1 MTRLVGE
8 DELED
13 LARGAAVLGT
23 GGGGNPYIGK
33 LLAQQAI
40 REHGPVTLVDA
51 AEVPGDAIV
60 VQSAMMGAPTVMVE
74 KLPRGDEVVNALMG
88 LQDFLGRRV
97 THVVCGEA
105 GGVNSTIPFVVAA
118 RAGLPL
124 IDADGMGRAFPEL
137 QMLVP
142 GMLGIPAT
150 PMVVAD
156 EKGNTVLLRTTGN
169 RWTERLART
178 ATIEMGCTALIACY
192 VMNGQ
197 QVRDT
202 MVLGTLTLC
211 QDLGRL
217 IASARAAHTD
227 PVQAVAQRLRGHTV
241 FRGRVTDIERRT
253 ETGFAR
259 GRAILA
265 GLGQD
270 GGSQLQL
277 NFQNEH
283 LVAIRDG
290 EVVVSVPDLI
300 IVLDS
305 ESAEPITTE
314 EIRYGFR
321 VSVVAAPCDP
331 RWRTDD
337 GLALVG
343 PGYFGYDFPYIP
355 VEERLSADAG
365 ER

>member
-1 MTRLVGE
+1 MARLVAEE
-8 DELED
+8 DLED

-33 LLAQQAI
+33 LLARQAI
-40 REHGPVTLVDA
+40 REHGPVRLVDA
-51 AEVPGDAIV
+51 AEVPDDVVV

-74 KLPRGDEVVNALMG
+74 KLPRGDEVVNALLA
-88 LQDFLGRRV
+88 LQDHLGRQV

-105 GGVNSTIPFVVAA
+105 GGINSTIPFVAAA

-142 GMLGIPAT
+142 GMFGASAT

-156 EKGNTVLLRTTGN
+156 EKGNTVLLRTAGN
-169 RWTERLART
+169 RWTERLARA

-192 VMNGQ
+192 AMNGR

-202 MVLGTLTLC
+202 MVLGTLSLC
-211 QDLGRL
+211 QELGHL
-217 IASARAAHTD
+217 IARARAGHTD
-227 PVQAVAQRLRGHTV
+227 PVQAVAGRLNGHTV
-241 FRGRVTDIERRT
+241 FRGRVADVERRT

-259 GRAILA
+259 GRAVLA
-265 GLGQD
+265 GLGPD
-270 GGSQLQL
+270 SGSKLEL

-290 EVVVSVPDLI
+290 RVVASVPDLI

-305 ESAEPITTE
+305 DSAEPITTE

-321 VSVVAAPCDP
+321 VSVVAAPCDH
-331 RWRTDD
+331 RWRTEA

-343 PGYFGYDFPYIP
+343 PRYFGYDFGYIP
-355 VEERLSADAG
+355 VEERLSAEGSRA
-365 ER
+365 

>member
-1 MTRLVGE
+1 MRQVAE
-8 DELED
+8 DDLEE

-33 LLAQQAI
+33 LLARQAI
-40 REHGPVTLVDA
+40 RQYGPVTLMDA
-51 AEVPGDAIV
+51 DELPADAVV

-74 KLPRGDEVVNALMG
+74 KLPRGDEVVNAFST
-88 LQDFLGRRV
+88 LQDYLGRPI

-105 GGVNSTIPFVVAA
+105 GGINSTIPFVVAA
-118 RAGLPL
+118 TTGLPL
-124 IDADGMGRAFPEL
+124 VDADGMGRAFPEL
-137 QMLVP
+137 QMLIP
-142 GMLGIPAT
+142 SMLGMPAT

-156 EKGNTVLLRTTGN
+156 EKGNTVLLRTVGN
-169 RWTERLART
+169 QWTERLART

-202 MVLGTLTLC
+202 MVLGTLSLC

-217 IASARAAHTD
+217 IARARSAHGD
-227 PVQAVAQRLRGHTV
+227 PVHVVADRLDGYAV
-241 FRGRVTDIERRT
+241 FRGRVADIERRT

-259 GRAILA
+259 GRAVLA
-265 GLGQD
+265 GTD
-270 GGSQLQL
+270 EYSGSELEL

-290 EVVVSVPDLI
+290 RVVASVPDLI

-305 ESAEPITTE
+305 ETAEPITTE

-321 VSVVAAPCDP
+321 VSLVVAPCDS
-331 RWRTDD
+331 RWRSPE

-343 PGYFGYDFPYIP
+343 PRYFGYDFDYIP
-355 VEERLSADAG
+355 VEDRLSAESGAA
-365 ER
+365 